1 MKVLLAT
8 PLSAS
13 GADSNYIRTL
23 CGMLTAKLPGV
34 HLDYMVS
41 DTGCISFA
49 RNDIAFEA
57 ERGGFDKVVMA
68 DDDNLYTPENF
79 LRIISH
85 DVDVVAGPYCK
96 RRPGKPN
103 YLFVPLKG
111 ATVQANGMLECVRVA
126 TGLIS
131 IKVSA
136 LTKMRAAFPELEF
149 LAQDKPDE
157 AVVTRC
163 NWFPMGVTGPRTAE
177 ARLDAVRDI
186 LLRSKTQSIVD
197 YPDSDMIADIQLAIS
212 EAHPAGTLK
221 GEDYYFSDL
230 VRRAGMK
237 IYIDLGLPVIPHV
250 GHVAYP
256 ITPEMVG
263 FTPGAPMVLPMAEEG

>member
-23 CGMLTAKLPGV
+23 CGMLTAKLPGIQ
-34 HLDYMVS
+34 LDYMVS

-136 LTKMRAAFPELEF
+136 FTKMRTTFPELEF

-163 NWFPMGVTGPRTAE
+163 NFFPMGVTGPRTAE
-177 ARLDAVRDI
+177 ARLARIKKLIEEWNLDERTWTATYMEKI
-186 LLRSKTQSIVD
+186 E
-197 YPDSDMIADIQLAIS
+197 
-212 EAHPAGTLK
+212 EACHDPQPAGTLK

>member
-163 NWFPMGVTGPRTAE
+163 NFFPMGCVGPRTAE
-177 ARLDAVRDI
+177 ARLAQVKDVVDALFFDPKDAIAMINRIHAACYD
-186 LLRSKTQSIVD
+186 TQ
-197 YPDSDMIADIQLAIS
+197 
-212 EAHPAGTLK
+212 PAGTLK

-263 FTPGAPMVLPMAEEG
+263 FTPGAPMVLPVAEEG